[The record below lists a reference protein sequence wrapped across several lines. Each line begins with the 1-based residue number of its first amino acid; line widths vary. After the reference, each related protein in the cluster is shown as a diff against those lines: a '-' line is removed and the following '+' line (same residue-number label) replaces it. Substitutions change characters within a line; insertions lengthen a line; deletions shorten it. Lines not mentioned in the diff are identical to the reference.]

1 MNKFDIAEA
10 SLHLKLA
17 GHFLTN
23 YDDKETAL
31 ENIKDALSILSRL
44 E

>member
-1 MNKFDIAEA
+1 MNDFEKAEVV
-10 SLHLKLA
+10 LHLKLA

-31 ENIKDALSILSRL
+31 DNIKDALSILTK
-44 E
+44 

>member
-1 MNKFDIAEA
+1 MNNFERAEVI
-10 SLHLKLA
+10 LHLKVA